1 MALQYPKE
9 NRMFGDMENSNKR
22 IYRESEAHAKI
33 EHDKAYMREDFG
45 FEKQLYE
52 ETHDPNQTY

>member
-1 MALQYPKE
+1 
-9 NRMFGDMENSNKR
+9 MENSNKR

>member
-9 NRMFGDMENSNKR
+9 NRMFEDMENSNHR

-33 EHDKAYMREDFG
+33 EKDKGYMREDFG